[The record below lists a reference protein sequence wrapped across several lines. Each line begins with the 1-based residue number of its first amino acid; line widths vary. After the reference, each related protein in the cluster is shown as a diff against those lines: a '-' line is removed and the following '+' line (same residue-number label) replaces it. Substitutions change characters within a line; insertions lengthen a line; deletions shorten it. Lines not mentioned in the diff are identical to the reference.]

1 MKNNTLR
8 LLSLSATCLLL
19 SPFAV
24 AQEPPRENQLLLG
37 GGVAGGPRYAGSNQN
52 MLAPLLLIDY
62 SHHSG
67 LFASTLRGLGYG
79 GQVGPVSYSAALG
92 YRRGREDHDNE
103 NSWASTG
110 GDELRG
116 MGEIKGNASGIVN
129 VGFAPIRWLEFNVGA
144 DVPLSQRQN
153 GRKLNAGV
161 TGRLLDSPDD
171 KLTLGVT
178 TSFGDTKYNQTYYG
192 VTAEQARTSQFRA
205 YRMKAGLNEVSAMLT
220 WQHKLGAKW
229 SVTSMVG
236 ATTLL
241 KEASKS
247 PLVQRRTGP
256 VAAVYA
262 SYNY

>member
-1 MKNNTLR
+1 MKKNILP
-8 LLSLSATCLLL
+8 LLPLSACLLL
-19 SPFAV
+19 PSLAM
-24 AQEPPRENQLLLG
+24 AQEPSQENQLVLG
-37 GGVAGGPRYAGSNQN
+37 GGVAGGPRYAGSNHN
-52 MLAPLLLIDY
+52 MLAPMLVVDY

-67 LFASTLRGLGYG
+67 VFASTLRGLGYG
-79 GQVGPVSYSAALG
+79 GQVGPISYSAALG

-116 MGEIKGNASGIVN
+116 MGDIKGNASGIVS
-129 VGFAPIRWLEFNVGA
+129 VGYAPIPGLEYNVGA
-144 DVPLSQRQN
+144 DLPLSQRQN
-153 GRKLNAGV
+153 GRKLTAGV
-161 TGRLLDSPDD
+161 TGRLLGTPDD
-171 KLTLGVT
+171 KITLGVA
-178 TSFGDTKYNQTYYG
+178 TSFGDTKFNQTYYG
-192 VTAEQARTSQFRA
+192 VTREQARTSQFEA
-205 YRMKAGLNEVSAMLT
+205 YTMKAGLNEVAAMLT

-241 KEASKS
+241 KDASKS